1 MGKLDGKTALITG
14 ATSGIGAAA
23 ARLFGKEGA
32 QVILTGRSRE
42 RGEAL
47 VREIREK
54 NGSACFLPCDL
65 SCREETERL
74 AREVAGRYPHID
86 ILFNNAGIF
95 RTAVL
100 EEMTE
105 EDVNAVFATNLNSAM
120 FLTQAL
126 RPYMKGGV
134 IINDSST
141 SGLDGYT
148 AGRSQYMYAA
158 SKAALI
164 KFSKLCALNF
174 APDIRVN
181 CICPG
186 IVSTEIYTNRDF
198 SRFDGMIPLGRIAE
212 PEEVAKTVLFLASDD
227 ASYLTGV
234 VLPVDGGLSLK

>member
-65 SCREETERL
+65 SCKEETDRL
-74 AREVAGRYPHID
+74 ALEVAGRYPHID

>member
-23 ARLFGKEGA
+23 AKLFGKEGA
-32 QVILTGRSRE
+32 QVLLTGRSRE

-47 VREIREK
+47 VREIRNE
-54 NGSACFLPCDL
+54 NGNACFIPCDL
-65 SCREETERL
+65 SSREETEKF
-74 AREVAGRYPHID
+74 AREVTGLFPHLD

-95 RTAVL
+95 RTAAL

-105 EDVNAVFATNLNSAM
+105 EDVNATFATNLNSAM